1 MAPTLIDP
9 TLIEPTLMEPTLME
23 SMADLLPYVV
33 DLVAVLLLALGI
45 KGLSKV
51 RSARN
56 ANGLAALALGLAVLG
71 LLIDLQPPP
80 LAWLGIAVGAAA
92 GGLAGLIT
100 ARQVPM
106 TAMPQTVALFNGCG
120 GMASLLVALG
130 VALYGDGAGG
140 ATGAAVAEGGAEL
153 VERISIAIS
162 VFVGA
167 ITFTGSLVAMA
178 KLEGWI
184 DTPAWTQSRLR
195 HGVNIALALASLA
208 GLVTL
213 PADPGGAPLWLL
225 LVASSLLGVGVTLP
239 IGGAD
244 MPVVISLL
252 NSYSGVAAAA
262 AGFVVGSQLLIV
274 AGAMV
279 GAAGLILTQVMCTA
293 MNRSLLN
300 VLFGGALGAS
310 AGGGAK
316 ADGEDGGYT
325 SITSCSA
332 EECALALESAE
343 RVVFVPGYG
352 LAVAQAQHALSEL
365 AKLLQANG
373 TEVSYAIHPV
383 AGRMPGHMNVL
394 LAEADVPYEQLV
406 EMDAINPE
414 FPRTDVVIVLGANDV
429 VNPDAKTDS
438 TSPLYGMPVLEVDQA
453 RQVFVVKRSL
463 GAGYAGIRNAL
474 FELPQTAMLFGD
486 AKAVLNGLLS
496 ELRELGVGRVKAAA

>member
-1 MAPTLIDP
+1 MNLIDVV
-9 TLIEPTLMEPTLME
+9 
-23 SMADLLPYVV
+23 PYAI

-51 RSARN
+51 SSARS
-56 ANGLAALALGLAVLG
+56 ANGLAALAMGLAVVG
-71 LLIDLQPPP
+71 LLVQLQPGPT
-80 LAWLGIAVGAAA
+80 AWLWIAAGTAL
-92 GGLAGLIT
+92 GGLAGLVT
-100 ARQVPM
+100 AQRVPM
-106 TAMPQTVALFNGCG
+106 TAMPETVALFNGCG

-130 VALYGDGAGG
+130 VALYQSAEPDW
-140 ATGAAVAEGGAEL
+140 VA
-153 VERISIAIS
+153 RISIVIS

-167 ITFTGSLVAMA
+167 ITFSGSIVAMA
-178 KLEGWI
+178 KLQGWL
-184 DTPAWTQSRLR
+184 DTPAWTQSSLR
-195 HGVNIALALASLA
+195 HGVNLGLAALCLA
-208 GLVTL
+208 GAIGL
-213 PADPGGAPLWLL
+213 PLEPNGWALWLL
-225 LVASSLLGVGVTLP
+225 LGASTLLGVGVTLP

-293 MNRSLLN
+293 MNRSLVS

-310 AGGGAK
+310 AGGAGA
-316 ADGEDGGYT
+316 ADGDVGYT
-325 SITSCSA
+325 RITSCSA
-332 EECALALESAE
+332 EECAMALEQAE

-352 LAVAQAQHALSEL
+352 LAVAQAQHSLRELS
-365 AKLLQANG
+365 KLLEAHG
-373 TEVSYAIHPV
+373 VEVSYAIHPV

-394 LAEADVPYEQLV
+394 LAEADVPYEQLL
-406 EMDAINPE
+406 EMDVINPE

-429 VNPDAKTDS
+429 VNPDAKTDP

-463 GAGYAGIRNAL
+463 GAGYAGIANAL
-474 FELPQTAMLFGD
+474 FELPQTAMVFGD

-496 ELRELGVGRVKAAA
+496 ELRGMGVGKTPAGAEAKQAAKVPA

>member
-1 MAPTLIDP
+1 MDLTQID
-9 TLIEPTLMEPTLME
+9 LM
-23 SMADLLPYVV
+23 DVFPYAI

-51 RSARN
+51 SSARS
-56 ANGLAALALGLAVLG
+56 ANGLAALAIGLAIVG
-71 LLIDLQPPP
+71 LLVQLQPGSS
-80 LAWLGIAVGAAA
+80 AWLWIAAGTVL

-100 ARQVPM
+100 AQRVPM
-106 TAMPQTVALFNGCG
+106 TAMPETVALFNGCG

-130 VALYGDGAGG
+130 VALFQSS
-140 ATGAAVAEGGAEL
+140 EPNL
-153 VERISIAIS
+153 VSRISIVIS

-167 ITFTGSLVAMA
+167 ITSSGSIGAMA
-178 KLEGWI
+178 KLQGWL
-184 DTPAWTQSRLR
+184 DSPGWTQSSLR
-195 HGVNIALALASLA
+195 HAVNLALAILCLVGAIGLPIEPSGWALWVLLA
-208 GLVTL
+208 
-213 PADPGGAPLWLL
+213 
-225 LVASSLLGVGVTLP
+225 ASTLLGIGVTLP

-293 MNRSLLN
+293 MNRSLVS
-300 VLFGGALGAS
+300 VLFGGALGAT
-310 AGGGAK
+310 GGGGSGASSD
-316 ADGEDGGYT
+316 AGYT
-325 SITSCSA
+325 RITSCSA
-332 EECALALESAE
+332 EECAMALEQAE

-352 LAVAQAQHALSEL
+352 LAVAQAQHSLRELS
-365 AKLLQANG
+365 KLLEAHG
-373 TEVSYAIHPV
+373 VEVTYAIHPV

-394 LAEADVPYEQLV
+394 LAEADVPYEQLL
-406 EMDAINPE
+406 EMDTINPE

-429 VNPDAKTDS
+429 VNPDAKSDP

-463 GAGYAGIRNAL
+463 GAGYAGIANAL
-474 FELPQTAMLFGD
+474 FELPQTAMVFGD
-486 AKAVLNGLLS
+486 AKAVLNGLLT
-496 ELRELGVGRVKAAA
+496 ELRGMGVGKTPVGSAAKGKS

>member
-1 MAPTLIDP
+1 MTTSFLGDGK
-9 TLIEPTLMEPTLME
+9 
-23 SMADLLPYVV
+23 LLSDGI
-33 DLVAVLLLALGI
+33 DLVAVLLLGLGI

-51 RSARN
+51 RSARG
-56 ANGLAALALGLAVLG
+56 ANQLAAVAMALAVLG
-71 LLIDLQPPP
+71 LLIDIRPDPV
-80 LAWLGIAVGAAA
+80 AWLWIAAGSAA

-100 ARQVPM
+100 AQRVPM
-106 TAMPQTVALFNGCG
+106 TAMPEVVALFNGCG
-120 GMASLLVALG
+120 GLASLLVAVG
-130 VALYGDGAGG
+130 VALFDSAE
-140 ATGAAVAEGGAEL
+140 ADIVAL
-153 VERISIAIS
+153 VSIAIS

-167 ITFTGSLVAMA
+167 ITFSGSIVAMA
-178 KLEGWI
+178 KLQGWLS
-184 DTPAWTQSRLR
+184 TPAWTQSSLR
-195 HGVNIALALASLA
+195 HGVNIALAVLALVGAVLLPGDPA
-208 GLVTL
+208 GL
-213 PADPGGAPLWLL
+213 PLWLL
-225 LVASSLLGVGVTLP
+225 VIGSSLLGVGVTLP

-293 MNRSLLN
+293 MNRSLLS

-310 AGGGAK
+310 GAAVGGGGSEA
-316 ADGEDGGYT
+316 GYT
-325 SITSCSA
+325 RITSCSP
-332 EECALALESAE
+332 EECAMALEQAE

-352 LAVAQAQHALSEL
+352 LAVAQAQHALREL
-365 AKLLQANG
+365 SKLLENHG
-373 TEVSYAIHPV
+373 VEVSYAIHPV

-406 EMDAINPE
+406 EMDTINPE

-429 VNPDAKTDS
+429 VNPDAKSDPS
-438 TSPLYGMPVLEVDQA
+438 SPLYGMPVLEVDQA

-463 GAGYAGIRNAL
+463 GAGYAGIANAL
-474 FELPQTAMLFGD
+474 FELPQTAMVFGD

-496 ELRELGVGRVKAAA
+496 ELRSMGVGKAKVAA